1 MEWFRGLGKLKKNE
15 KIEWN
20 GMGEMSDPNKWLN

>member
-1 MEWFRGLGKLKKNE
+1 MEWFKGLGKLKKVK

-20 GMGEMSDPNKWLN
+20 GMGKMGGPNKG